1 MKRFFI
7 TLGMMVAATLSLTNC
22 NKENAEV
29 VLPASNEF
37 TIVASEIETKTT
49 NDGMNT
55 KWSANDSVAVFH
67 AVAGTS
73 DYVFDGKFVTAE
85 GDGKF
90 TGTLASALDAGKSY
104 DWYMIYPYNSKFT
117 TPANTTTYSYIGNRA
132 KGLSQAG
139 NDSMS
144 HVCGSSFTLVGK
156 TSAVSATEVPSL
168 QMKNVA
174 SLAAIKVTNSTSSP
188 ITVAKVTLDAGVD
201 IVGSYYVNFADID
214 NVTLLPSEG
223 YVVNTSVVEVKNAEP
238 IPAGQSATYYAAV
251 KPFTAAAGSSIKV
264 KVEAT
269 SGSFEKTIDV
279 TAPATFAA
287 GKVKTVNVPVTS
299 LTAAAAQ
306 TLSDVTGP
314 GNYTIRNVTVMA
326 VNGGAVIVKDAT
338 GLGYIFKSGHGLKVM
353 DVADI
358 IDGTVVMYNEVPE
371 FNAGTFTKT
380 GAVETLDHGTA
391 LEYDMAA
398 QTAFAAA
405 PCVKYAHVIG
415 TLDTDKG
422 RTVTTADGA
431 AVYLA
436 AAVTALKGK
445 SVEVYGYLDGWSAKN
460 TNANLLQISVDE
472 YVNPNAPVFGV
483 EKETVTV
490 DANATTATIKVTGN
504 VAWEATALSDG
515 LTVTPTSG
523 TGEATITAT
532 FPANT
537 ASSSVEYTVSVETS
551 AAVTPSEYEITI
563 KQGAYVP
570 AGVDILTKETTGITV
585 KNTYTNWT
593 ATGNSG
599 AEYAANTAANDNSI
613 QMRATNQS
621 GIVTTKSAGAVT
633 SVEVEWDGQPVEGVV
648 RKISVYGKNTPYSS
662 TADLDNVVYCGTLVG
677 VIEHG
682 VSTSV
687 SLDPKYK
694 YVAIKATD
702 AAVYLPKIT
711 ITWSDDSGITMK
723 QSQDISFASATAS
736 ATMGTSFSAPALNGA
751 KTTVTY
757 TSSDETVAT
766 VDPAT
771 GAVTTLAAGKTTISA
786 VAAEDDTYYAAYAEY
801 VLEVEPAAGSG
812 PVEITLSGT
821 MDSNFSYTQ
830 GPVTVTQAAPAG
842 NALNSSYNTTST
854 LRIYVGNTLTFTS
867 TKTITKIEL
876 VHTGGYAGGSATTAD
891 CGTYTRRA
899 ENGSNTSTWEGS
911 SKKVTI
917 TNVKGSGDTS
927 NIQLRPTVI
936 KVTYEN

>member
-90 TGTLASALDAGKSY
+90 TGTLTSALDAGKSY

-156 TSAVSATEVPSL
+156 TSAVAAAEVPSL

-326 VNGGAVIVKDAT
+326 VNGSAVIVKDAT

-380 GAVETLDHGTA
+380 GSVETLDHGTA

-415 TLDTDKG
+415 TLDADKG

-570 AGVDILTKETTGITV
+570 AGVDVLSQGTIGYEAQSSYTEW
-585 KNTYTNWT
+585 TYTGQT
-593 ATGNSG
+593 GAKYSGNSAG
-599 AEYAANTAANDNSI
+599 SNSTVQLRANSG
-613 QMRATNQS
+613 S
-621 GIVTTKSAGAVT
+621 GIVTTQSSGAVT
-633 SVEVEWDGQPVEGVV
+633 SVNVDWRVTEGDVV
-648 RKISVYGKNTPYSS
+648 RKIEIYGKNTPYTS
-662 TADLDNVVYCGTLVG
+662 TADLSNPVNKGTLVG
-677 VIEHG
+677 SIQQG
-682 VSTSV
+682 VSTS
-687 SLDPKYK
+687 LDFATKYK
-694 YVAIKATD
+694 YIAIKATD
-702 AAVYLPKIT
+702 GTVYINE
-711 ITWSDDSGITMK
+711 IRISWGDDSGIEVK
-723 QSQDISFASATAS
+723 QNQALSFAAATAT
-736 ATMGTSFSAPALNGA
+736 ATVGAAFTAPALSGA
-751 KTTVTY
+751 NTTVTY
-757 TSSDETVAT
+757 ASSNTSVAT
-766 VDPAT
+766 VDAAT
-771 GAVTTLAAGKTTISA
+771 GAVTLVAPGSTVISA
-786 VAAEDDTYYAAYAEY
+786 VAAEDATYYAAYAEY
-801 VLEVEPAAGSG
+801 ELTVNAQDGSKTVSFTTLGFASWGKQASFSGNTYDEVSQAKDGVTFTYTKNAGSCYANTNAIRFYKANTLKFDAPAG
-812 PVEITLSGT
+812 YQITSIVWTGSGFKGDVTTDVPTCTSSTSGLSWTGDATSVTFTRPADATSYETLSGV
-821 MDSNFSYTQ
+821 S
-830 GPVTVTQAAPAG
+830 
-842 NALNSSYNTTST
+842 
-854 LRIYVGNTLTFTS
+854 I
-867 TKTITKIEL
+867 TIE
-876 VHTGGYAGGSATTAD
+876 
-891 CGTYTRRA
+891 
-899 ENGSNTSTWEGS
+899 
-911 SKKVTI
+911 KK
-917 TNVKGSGDTS
+917 
-927 NIQLRPTVI
+927 
-936 KVTYEN
+936 

>member
-156 TSAVSATEVPSL
+156 TSAVSAAEVPSL

-306 TLSDVTGP
+306 TLSDVTAEGT
-314 GNYTIRNVTVMA
+314 YTVRNVTVVA
-326 VNGGAVIVKDAT
+326 TNGSYAIIKDAT
-338 GLGYIFKSGHGLKVM
+338 GLGFIYKSSHGLKVK
-353 DVADI
+353 DVIDI
-358 IDGTVVMYNEVPE
+358 VEGTAKLYNGAYE
-371 FNAGTFTKT
+371 FTDGTFTKT
-380 GAVETLDHGTA
+380 GEVASVDHGTPE
-391 LEYDMAA
+391 EYTAA
-398 QTAFAAA
+398 FQTAYSAA
-405 PCVKYAHVIG
+405 PCVKYVHIIG
-415 TLDTDKG
+415 TLAEDA
-422 RTVTTADGA
+422 RLVTADDGA
-431 AVYLA
+431 AVYLPSKQTSNIGKVVEVSGYLTGWA
-436 AAVTALKGK
+436 ESKGNASIVHVSVKEYVDSSKPQFGVSSENIVVDYNATSATFTVYGNVDWTATSLSTGLSLDVTSGNGKATVTA
-445 SVEVYGYLDGWSAKN
+445 SFPVNN
-460 TNANLLQISVDE
+460 TN
-472 YVNPNAPVFGV
+472 
-483 EKETVTV
+483 
-490 DANATTATIKVTGN
+490 
-504 VAWEATALSDG
+504 EA
-515 LTVTPTSG
+515 
-523 TGEATITAT
+523 
-532 FPANT
+532 
-537 ASSSVEYTVSVETS
+537 VEYTISVETS
-551 AAVTPSEYEITI
+551 AAAATKEFEITI
-563 KQGAYVP
+563 HQNGTP
-570 AGVDILTKETTGITV
+570 AAG
-585 KNTYTNWT
+585 TY
-593 ATGNSG
+593 
-599 AEYAANTAANDNSI
+599 E
-613 QMRATNQS
+613 
-621 GIVTTKSAGAVT
+621 AVF
-633 SVEVEWDGQPVEGVV
+633 
-648 RKISVYGKNTPYSS
+648 
-662 TADLDNVVYCGTLVG
+662 DL
-677 VIEHG
+677 
-682 VSTSV
+682 
-687 SLDPKYK
+687 
-694 YVAIKATD
+694 AKATE
-702 AAVYLPKIT
+702 I
-711 ITWSDDSGITMK
+711 
-723 QSQDISFASATAS
+723 SATADKVEWS
-736 ATMGTSFSAPALNGA
+736 VDGFSITSVKGTSQVSANNYLGGDANNR
-751 KTTVTY
+751 
-757 TSSDETVAT
+757 TSSRVYSGMTLT
-766 VDPAT
+766 ITPAS
-771 GAVTTLAAGKTTISA
+771 GATIS
-786 VAAEDDTYYAAYAEY
+786 EIDFYATTDGYAT
-801 VLEVEPAAGSG
+801 AIG
-812 PVEITLSGT
+812 
-821 MDSNFSYTQ
+821 
-830 GPVTVTQAAPAG
+830 
-842 NALNSSYNTTST
+842 TTSSWT
-854 LRIYVGNTLTFTS
+854 NASASVSGS
-867 TKTITKIEL
+867 TAAVVPSDGSKPVVCSVKATAGFKTVKILYTK
-876 VHTGGYAGGSATTAD
+876 
-891 CGTYTRRA
+891 
-899 ENGSNTSTWEGS
+899 
-911 SKKVTI
+911 
-917 TNVKGSGDTS
+917 
-927 NIQLRPTVI
+927 
-936 KVTYEN
+936 